1 MKKWTILLVC
11 VLLVCCI
18 SPALA
23 NSWGLKGELLE
34 LVSSTNVWNDYTSE
48 GKVSNTAA
56 VMGSRYHNVLMVA
69 NNGKL
74 ETYTKAV
81 WQPDDQMP
89 APTVTANENSFS
101 LRYSDEMWFTFVKA
115 EDGYRLHL
123 ARVNGMSIREG
134 SDAYRYIFTHDDGPS
149 AILNRPYAL
158 KDFNIS
164 LFPQSINEVRH
175 LNWIAAAL
183 DSDSFI
189 AYTLETLVESP
200 GEGTAPVLS
209 APFEGAWRAAK
220 GKAAVGLSGDLW
232 KLFAFRNQDGQEYW
246 AIRYDVS
253 QRTQRIGFVKR
264 SALENAAQPWEE
276 TSMRTN
282 VSVTVIQETC
292 FTDDP
297 DVSQFAQV
305 KLPVGSILNCMGVY
319 NDDYAYVSAE
329 VRDGRLV
336 DGGQIIWGF
345 VPLRDIQTAHS
356 FGAVSDTALMHQ
368 LAGHW
373 EFAAGGLSVGDYV
386 TLHEDGTFETY
397 MFADDDFDSYLPD
410 RTGSWSITPYSP
422 GLGLYWDDPEY
433 EITFLFD
440 DGGARVHGLT
450 PHEDGNGFSITFWE
464 GGGGYMRIE
473 QLPHSSEPNG

>member
-1 MKKWTILLVC
+1 MKKCIALLLTL
-11 VLLVCCI
+11 VLLCGMQ
-18 SPALA
+18 PALA
-23 NSWGLKGELLE
+23 NSWGLKGELLT
-34 LVSSTNVWNDYTSE
+34 LVSRDRAWNDYTSR
-48 GKVSNTAA
+48 GKVCNTAA
-56 VMGSRYHNVLMVA
+56 VMGTRYHNVLMVA
-69 NNGKL
+69 NDGKL

-81 WQPDDQMP
+81 WQPDDEMP
-89 APTVTANENSFS
+89 YPTVTANDNTVT
-101 LRYSDEMWFTFVKA
+101 LRYSDEMWFAFV
-115 EDGYRLHL
+115 ESDGVYRLHL

-134 SDAYRYIFTHDDGPS
+134 SDEYRYIFTHDDGPS
-149 AILNRPYAL
+149 AVLNRPYAL

-164 LFPQSINEVRH
+164 LFPQTINEVRH
-175 LNWIAAAL
+175 LNLVTASL
-183 DSDSFI
+183 NSDSFI
-189 AYTLETLVESP
+189 RFTMDTLVESP
-200 GEGTAPVLS
+200 GKGTAAVLS
-209 APFEGAWRAAK
+209 APFEGAWRASK

-232 KLFAFRNQDGQEYW
+232 KLFSFRNQDGQEYW

-264 SALENAAQPWEE
+264 SALETAAQPWEA
-276 TSMRTN
+276 TDIRTN
-282 VSVTVIQETC
+282 VPVTVIQETYL
-292 FTDDP
+292 TDDP

-305 KLPVGSILNCMGVY
+305 TLPVGSVLNCMGVY

-345 VPLRDIQTAHS
+345 VPLRDLQTAHS
-356 FGAVSDTALMHQ
+356 FGAVSDTEMMRK

-397 MFADDDFDSYLPD
+397 MYADDDYDSYLPD
-410 RTGSWSITPYSP
+410 RTGSWSLTPYIP
-422 GLGLYWDDPEY
+422 DLGLYWDATEY

-440 DGGARVHGLT
+440 DGSARVHGLT

-473 QLPHSSEPNG
+473 RLPHSSESNG

>member
-1 MKKWTILLVC
+1 MKKWIALLLSLA
-11 VLLVCCI
+11 LLC
-18 SPALA
+18 AAGAAMA
-23 NSWGLKGELLE
+23 NSWGLSGELLT
-34 LVSSTNVWNDYTSE
+34 LVMKDHTWDDYTSE
-48 GKVSNTAA
+48 GTPAKTAA

-74 ETYTKAV
+74 ETYTKAA
-81 WQPDDQMP
+81 WQPDDKMP
-89 APTVTANENSFS
+89 APKVTANENSFS

-115 EDGYRLHL
+115 DGEYRLHL

-158 KDFNIS
+158 KDFDIS
-164 LFPQSINEVRH
+164 LFPQTINEVRH
-175 LNWIAAAL
+175 LNWVTASL

-200 GEGTAPVLS
+200 GKGTAPVLS

-232 KLFAFRNQDGQEYW
+232 KLFSFRNQDGQEYW
-246 AIRYDVS
+246 CIRYDVS
-253 QRTQRIGFVKR
+253 ERTQRIGFVKR
-264 SALENAAQPWEE
+264 SAIETVTEPWQE
-276 TSMRTN
+276 TEIRTN
-282 VSVTVIQETC
+282 VPVIVIQDTYL
-292 FTDDP
+292 TDDP
-297 DVSQFAQV
+297 DVSQYAQID
-305 KLPVGSILNCMGVY
+305 LPVGSILNCMGLY
-319 NDDYAYVSAE
+319 DDDYAYVSAE

-356 FGAVSDTALMHQ
+356 FGAASDSARMQQ

-373 EFAAGGLSVGDYV
+373 EFAAGGLSVGDYL
-386 TLHEDGTFETY
+386 TLNADGTFETY
-397 MFADDDFDSYLPD
+397 MFADDDHDSYLPD

-422 GLGLYWDDPEY
+422 GLGLYWNDPGY
-433 EITFLFD
+433 EITFYFD
-440 DGGARVHGLT
+440 DGTARVHGIVMDD
-450 PHEDGNGFSITFWE
+450 ESFSITYWE
-464 GGGGYMRIE
+464 GGGGYQRIPN
-473 QLPHSSEPNG
+473 LPAEEEAHG

>member
-1 MKKWTILLVC
+1 MKKWTILLAC
-11 VLLVCCI
+11 VLLVCSM

-48 GKVSNTAA
+48 GTPAKTAA

-69 NNGKL
+69 NNGRL

-81 WQPDDQMP
+81 WQPDDKMP
-89 APTVTANENSFS
+89 APTVTANENGFS

-123 ARVNGMSIREG
+123 ARFNGMSIREG

-149 AILNRPYAL
+149 AVLNRPYEL

-175 LNWIAAAL
+175 LNRVTASL

-200 GEGTAPVLS
+200 GKGTAPVLS
-209 APFEGAWRAAK
+209 ARFEGAWRAAK

-232 KLFAFRNQDGQEYW
+232 KLFSFRNQDGQEYW

-253 QRTQRIGFVKR
+253 LRTQRIGYVKR
-264 SALENAAQPWEE
+264 NELENDSQPWEE
-276 TSMRTN
+276 TEMRTN
-282 VSVTVIQETC
+282 VPVTVIQETYL
-292 FTDDP
+292 TDDP

-305 KLPVGSILNCMGVY
+305 ELPVNSTLMCMGVY
-319 NDDYAYVSAE
+319 NDDYAYASAE

-345 VPLRDIQTAHS
+345 VPLRDIQTTHS
-356 FGAVSDTALMHQ
+356 FGAASDTALMHEA
-368 LAGHW
+368 AGHW
-373 EFAAGGLSVGDYV
+373 EFWAGGLSVGDYL

-397 MFADDDFDSYLPD
+397 TFADDIPNSHLPES
-410 RTGSWSITPYSP
+410 TGTWTITPYSP
-422 GLGLYWDDPEY
+422 GLGLYYNNPSY

-440 DGGARVHGLT
+440 DGSARVHGFELY
-450 PHEDGNGFSITFWE
+450 EDEGFGISFWE
-464 GGGGYMRIE
+464 GGGGYQRIE